1 VHLRVSRIGFPLL
14 PPWMTGVPLM
24 TDIRNS
30 IIVGTVFGFWF
41 FSSMVMA
48 GENLEKGWMVQL
60 GSFHEEKNAKQFVS
74 RIKKKGYTPFI
85 VQGKDST
92 WYKIRVG
99 PYPSKAEASQVTQD
113 LKKNQ
118 GISAL
123 VVLSKAGA
131 PDLEDPVDSIDVVV
145 AQLLI
150 WLQAWEGKNVNEYL
164 SFYSTNFR
172 DPKKSRKEWAEQ
184 RRSALNGNSSISI
197 QISDIQMKQN
207 DETVEVSFLQNYKS
221 DRVSDV
227 GKKKLIWKNE
237 GNSWKIIQET
247 WKPS

>member
-1 VHLRVSRIGFPLL
+1 
-14 PPWMTGVPLM
+14 M
-24 TDIRNS
+24 D
-30 IIVGTVFGFWF
+30 
-41 FSSMVMA
+41 
-48 GENLEKGWMVQL
+48 
-60 GSFHEEKNAKQFVS
+60 
-74 RIKKKGYTPFI
+74 
-85 VQGKDST
+85 
-92 WYKIRVG
+92 
-99 PYPSKAEASQVTQD
+99 
-113 LKKNQ
+113 
-118 GISAL
+118 
-123 VVLSKAGA
+123 
-131 PDLEDPVDSIDVVV
+131 
-145 AQLLI
+145 LLI

>member
-1 VHLRVSRIGFPLL
+1 
-14 PPWMTGVPLM
+14 M
-24 TDIRNS
+24 TDSRNS
-30 IIVGTVFGFWF
+30 IIVCAVFGFWF
-41 FSSMVMA
+41 FSSSVMA
-48 GENLEKGWMVQL
+48 GEGAEKGWMVQL
-60 GSFHEEKNAKQFVS
+60 GSFREEKNAEQFIS

-85 VQGKDST
+85 AKGKDST

-99 PYPSKAEASQVTQD
+99 PYPSKLEARQVAQD

-131 PDLEDPVDSIDVVV
+131 PDSEDPVDSIDVVV
-145 AQLLI
+145 SQLLI
-150 WLQAWEGKNVNEYL
+150 WLKAWESRKINEYL
-164 SFYSTNFR
+164 SFYSANFK
-172 DPKKSRKEWAEQ
+172 DPKKSRKDWAAQ

-207 DETVEVSFLQNYKS
+207 DETVEVTFIQDYKS

-227 GKKKLIWKNE
+227 GKKELVWKNE
-237 GNSWKIIQET
+237 GNGWKIIQET